1 MKNNWILSLFVC
13 CVLLGLLVLFSFGNA
28 SQATETND
36 RPRIIV
42 TTDGETDDKASF
54 LRFLLYTTDFDIE
67 ALIYTNSKW
76 HLQGNG
82 TKWMH
87 DMIDAY
93 GKVYANLIVHDPGFP
108 EPDYLKSKIYVGQ
121 LEQVGRAAVG
131 EGWDTPGS
139 DRIVEVLL
147 DDDPRP
153 VWLQAWG
160 GLNNIAQA
168 LYRIKTS
175 NPDQKEGAFSKAYV
189 YAIAEQDDLKDWMH
203 DEAPEVLYILNL
215 HQFWRVIAYSWDREN
230 PYSDYDFYTPEWT
243 RRFVKDVSTFGAIYD
258 RDELEEGDTP
268 AFLHVVNT
276 GLRSHEHPSWG
287 GWGGRFQHTGPGNLW
302 IDAEDDGDNTMPL
315 WRFIAPIQDDFAARM
330 QWTAA
335 SRYEEANH
343 PPVVKLAHAN
353 ELTVKVGTVVEL
365 DASPTYD
372 PDGDE
377 LWFHWWIYEDVTTY
391 PDYIMVSDF
400 GSEIARVHVPD
411 NAAGTTI
418 HVICEVRDAVRFPMN
433 RYQRVILTVE
443 P

>member
-1 MKNNWILSLFVC
+1 MKKIPVPQLLILLSMMLFIPV
-13 CVLLGLLVLFSFGNA
+13 GNA
-28 SQATETND
+28 ESGQATTD
-36 RPRIIV
+36 TQKPRIIV

-82 TKWMH
+82 TQWMH
-87 DMIDAY
+87 DMIDEYA
-93 GKVYANLIVHDPGFP
+93 KVYPNLIIHDPGFP
-108 EPDYLKSKIYVGQ
+108 EPGYLQSKIYVGQ

-131 EGWDTPGS
+131 EAWDTPGS
-139 DRIVEVLL
+139 DRIVQVLL

-168 LYRIKTS
+168 LYRIKS
-175 NPDQKEGAFSKAYV
+175 SHPDQKEKAFSKAYV
-189 YAIAEQDDLKDWMH
+189 YAIAEQDDLKEWMH
-203 DEAPEVLYILNL
+203 EEAPEVLYILNL
-215 HQFWRVIAYSWDREN
+215 HQFWRVIAYAWDRLN
-230 PYSDYDFYTPEWT
+230 PYSDYDFYAPEWT
-243 RRFVKDVSTFGAIYD
+243 RKFVKDVSSFGAIYD

-268 AFLHVVNT
+268 AFLHVLNT
-276 GLRSHEHPSWG
+276 GLRSHGHPSWG

-302 IDAEDDGDNTMPL
+302 IDAEDDGDNTRPL

-335 SRYEEANH
+335 ARYEDANH
-343 PPVVKLAHAN
+343 PPVVKLAHASV
-353 ELTVKVGTVVEL
+353 LTVKAGTVVEL

-372 PDGDE
+372 PDGNE
-377 LWFHWWIYEDVTTY
+377 LWFDWWIYEDVTTY
-391 PDYIMVSDF
+391 PDFIMLSDF
-400 GSEIARVHVPD
+400 GSEIARVHVPED
-411 NAAGTTI
+411 AAGATI
-418 HVICEVRDAVRFPMN
+418 HVICEVRDASRFPMN

-443 P
+443 